1 GVADAA
7 PLVADLFATADT
19 PGRETV
25 RIQRLSEDL
34 KRAEAF
40 ARTSA
45 LLKLGLPAIAI
56 SLVPGSVVLE
66 IDREHAILYV
76 HVLGADRPEKIERAR
91 ATIIAT
97 ERRLLR
103 ALGSRDEWEADSAA
117 RKQRAEDSSEAM
129 QALFG
134 GIDPANPQAA
144 EELAQRLQRQEG
156 WKRVDYRG
164 DGLFDVEFAIES
176 RLGHDFMFP
185 TLERFPMVNSFVLA
199 NLRQGNQVRIEAP
212 GFAAQGGGNPFA
224 GMMSGMAGMA
234 SVAAGASGS
243 GANLPKIPDL
253 DGTFRIVT
261 DGRILANNTDE
272 GPAET
277 PRGQVLEWRINARTQ
292 SPPMALIA
300 LGD

>member
-1 GVADAA
+1 MSGIRTWIACASLAALSLLASACILAPGKFDAT
-7 PLVADLFATADT
+7 LDLRRDGHFSFTYTGQIHLLA
-19 PGRETV
+19 
-25 RIQRLSEDL
+25 LSEL
-34 KRAEAF
+34 ASMANRADEDEEFVEQPCIDDEDFEERPCTAEEA
-40 ARTSA
+40 AQQ
-45 LLKLGLPAIAI
+45 
-56 SLVPGSVVLE
+56 
-66 IDREHAILYV
+66 
-76 HVLGADRPEKIERAR
+76 
-91 ATIIAT
+91 
-97 ERRLLR
+97 
-103 ALGSRDEWEADSAA
+103 RDEWEADSAA